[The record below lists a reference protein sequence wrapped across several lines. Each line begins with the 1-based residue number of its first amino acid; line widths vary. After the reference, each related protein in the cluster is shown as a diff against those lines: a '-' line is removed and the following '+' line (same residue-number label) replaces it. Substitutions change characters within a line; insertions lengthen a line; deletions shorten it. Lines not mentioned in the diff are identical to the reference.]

1 MLVRIFST
9 PESASRALA
18 RAISRQLAAN
28 PRLVLGLP
36 TGRTPIP
43 LYRELVALHGAGG
56 VDFSRATTFN
66 LDEFLGVAADDPRSY
81 HAFMRR
87 HFFDHVNL
95 ATKRIHLLNG
105 LARDAALECERYDRA
120 IARAGGT

>member
-1 MLVRIFST
+1 MADGIRIRVFS
-9 PESASRALA
+9 SALSAARALA
-18 RAISRQLAAN
+18 ADIARALGSN

-95 ATKRIHLLNG
+95 ATKRIHLL
-105 LARDAALECERYDRA
+105 
-120 IARAGGT
+120 